1 MTHANKP
8 VDECQQNGHSKI
20 TIAVIYAIK
29 MLFPPPSIA
38 YFSNENK
45 DQISG
50 VNKGHGS
57 NVSPT
62 LSPSQDPPGATCL
75 IRSSTVTSPT
85 EGFSKKR

>member
-1 MTHANKP
+1 MIHANKP
-8 VDECQQNGHSKI
+8 VDECQQDGHSKI
-20 TIAVIYAIK
+20 TITVIYALK
-29 MLFPPPSIA
+29 MLPPSPSIT
-38 YFSNENK
+38 YFTAENT

-50 VNKGHGS
+50 VDQGHGS